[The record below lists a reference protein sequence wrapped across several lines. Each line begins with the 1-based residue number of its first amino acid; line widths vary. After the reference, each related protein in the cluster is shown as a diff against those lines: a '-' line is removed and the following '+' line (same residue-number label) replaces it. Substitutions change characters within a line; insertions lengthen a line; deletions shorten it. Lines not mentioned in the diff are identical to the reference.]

1 MSRAMEMRS
10 VPVEF
15 RMDEEG
21 QIQGTGVPYGV
32 WSEDLGGF
40 RERFLPGALGQ
51 SVAADDVRCIFNHDS
66 NYVLGRKSSGT
77 LTLREDDNGLHYSA
91 TPPDTQWA
99 RDLQVSIRRGDIRE
113 NSFGFWVDGRDG
125 EQWEERDGMY
135 WRTVKRARIREL
147 GPQTFPAYPQS
158 TVMVR
163 TVGEVLASA
172 EEILGAVRE
181 AAVAVEDEV
190 VVEATGRHP
199 SVLAL
204 ETEMDHEGE

>member
-1 MSRAMEMRS
+1 MSKAMEVRS

-21 QIQGTGVPYGV
+21 RIEGTGVPYSV

-51 SVAADDVRCIFNHDS
+51 SVVTDDVRCIFNHDS

-77 LTLREDDNGLHYSA
+77 LTLREDEAGLHYSA
-91 TPPDTQWA
+91 TPPETQWA

-125 EQWEERDGMY
+125 EEWEERDGMY

-163 TVGEVLASA
+163 SVGDVLAA
-172 EEILGAVRE
+172 ATEILAARA
-181 AAVAVEDEV
+181 AAVEVEESET
-190 VVEATGRHP
+190 VEEPTGRHP

-204 ETEMDHEGE
+204 ETEMDQEES